1 MATEHNH
8 HDKVK
13 QQFGAQANAYL
24 TSTVHAQGEDLQK
37 LGHLLINYSDACLLD
52 LGCGAGHV
60 SFLAAQSVHNVTA
73 YDLSDEMLKV
83 VSDTASK
90 RGLENIVTK
99 QGFVEKLPFIDQ
111 TFDVV
116 TSRNSLH
123 HWRDVG
129 MALHEAAR
137 VLKPGGKLFLID
149 VVSPGNPVLDIW
161 LQTVEALRD
170 TSHVRDYCASEL
182 IRYLGEAGFITDGSY
197 SYRLHLQFDNWVER
211 MRTPQSL
218 ITAIREYQIS
228 ASQETQQYFELR
240 QDGSFISDTLLIEAT
255 RKL

>member
-1 MATEHNH
+1 MTTEHNH

-13 QQFGAQANAYL
+13 QQFGEQANAYL
-24 TSTVHAQGEDLQK
+24 TSAVHAQGADLQQ
-37 LGHLLINYSDACLLD
+37 LGQLLNNYPEACLLD

-60 SFLAAQSVHNVTA
+60 TFLAAQAVQSVTA

-99 QGFVEKLPFIDQ
+99 QGIAEKLPFIDQ
-111 TFDVV
+111 TFDIVA
-116 TSRNSLH
+116 SRYSLH

-149 VVSPGNPVLDIW
+149 VVSPGILCLISGCKQSKHYAIPHMYVII
-161 LQTVEALRD
+161 
-170 TSHVRDYCASEL
+170 VRV
-182 IRYLGEAGFITDGSY
+182 
-197 SYRLHLQFDNWVER
+197 N
-211 MRTPQSL
+211 
-218 ITAIREYQIS
+218 
-228 ASQETQQYFELR
+228 
-240 QDGSFISDTLLIEAT
+240 
-255 RKL
+255 